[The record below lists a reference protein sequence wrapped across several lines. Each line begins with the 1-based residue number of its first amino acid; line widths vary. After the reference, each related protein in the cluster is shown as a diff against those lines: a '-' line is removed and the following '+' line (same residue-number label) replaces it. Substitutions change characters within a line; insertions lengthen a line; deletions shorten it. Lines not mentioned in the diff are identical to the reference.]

1 MHPASSQALLA
12 LLTATCAVL
21 PASRALAQDPGYER
35 SYVIRAD
42 AAWRTPTDRISPAFV
57 GVDQGRIEWISKTNR
72 AEGGRGGLIPTKPP
86 KVIEVKGTLAAG
98 IVDAWCR
105 LGPGDLLAEDRD
117 LLAKGRDQPLRRV
130 TDALPLQ
137 RQGEDSLFVAQVLA
151 ARNSGIAALYI
162 SSGTGRLR
170 SGVGTAAGFSGFDLP
185 VAKGIQALDCAV
197 GIALGA
203 QSTYAAQDLVDAFGE
218 AKDWRESLDE
228 HREKM
233 EQYDK
238 DMEEY
243 RKKFDEYAK
252 KKAESEGKETKEAK
266 EKEPAKNGDKK
277 EGGDKQAG
285 EKKEEEKKEG
295 EKKEGEKKDEEK
307 KDEAPKRPERPKE
320 PKPDAARDLILDAF
334 DGELA
339 VRVAAD
345 DAEDIRLLLA
355 AQEEHGLDLV
365 ILGGYWADQVA
376 GALADADV
384 PVILAAL
391 PDHHARRY
399 PDRSLAARYRALRAA
414 GVTVAL
420 ASGGGES
427 EQSLL
432 LARAGELV
440 AAGEDP
446 AEIWAAL
453 TAVPA
458 RILGLG
464 GEYGTLAAGCSA
476 SMVLFEGTS
485 PFDASTPFKA
495 HKPR

>member
-1 MHPASSQALLA
+1 MRLASSQALLA
-12 LLTATCAVL
+12 LLIATCAVL
-21 PASRALAQDPGYER
+21 PASRALAQDPGYTR

-42 AAWRTPTDRISPAFV
+42 AAWITPTDRISPAFV
-57 GVDQGRIEWISKTNR
+57 GVNQGRIEWIAKTNR
-72 AEGGRGGLIPTKPP
+72 AEGGRGGLIPTQPP

-98 IVDAWCR
+98 VVDAWCR
-105 LGPGDLLAEDRD
+105 IGPGDLLAE
-117 LLAKGRDQPLRRV
+117 GRDQPLRRV

-137 RQGEDSLFVAQVLA
+137 RQGEDLLFVAQVLA
-151 ARNSGIAALYI
+151 ARDSGIAALYL
-162 SSGTGRLR
+162 SSGFGRLR

-185 VAKGIQALDCAV
+185 VAKGVQALDCAV
-197 GIALGA
+197 GSALGA

-218 AKDWRESLDE
+218 AKDWRESLEE

-233 EQYDK
+233 EQYAK

-243 RKKFDEYAK
+243 RKKFDEYAT
-252 KKAESEGKETKEAK
+252 KKAESEGKETKETK
-266 EKEPAKNGDKK
+266 EKEPAKNGEKTAEEKK
-277 EGGDKQAG
+277 AG
-285 EKKEEEKKEG
+285 EKKEEEK
-295 EKKEGEKKDEEK
+295 EEK

-320 PKPDAARDLILDAF
+320 PKPNAARDLILDAF

-355 AQEEHGLDLV
+355 AKEEHGFDLV

-420 ASGGGES
+420 ASGGGEG
-427 EQSLL
+427 EQALL

-440 AAGEDP
+440 ATGEDP

-453 TAVPA
+453 TSVPA
-458 RILGLG
+458 QILGLA
-464 GEYGTLAAGCSA
+464 GEYGTLAADCSA